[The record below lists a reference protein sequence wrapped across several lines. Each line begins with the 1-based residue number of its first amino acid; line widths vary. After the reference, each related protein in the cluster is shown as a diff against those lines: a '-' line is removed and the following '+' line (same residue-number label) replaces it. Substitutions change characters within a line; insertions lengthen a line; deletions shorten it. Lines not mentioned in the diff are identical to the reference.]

1 MHPTLQLLLANV
13 KREGR
18 TPLLGDDFNACIGP
32 AEDLDYIDLV
42 GPCGMGSRNQQ
53 GTQGKTPA
61 RSLEIFQPNTR
72 RLPLPPGRLGHDLA
86 FLYGLSFLD
95 FLRWISS
102 SWIPARWIWGNSGD
116 LQQQKGARKKKMS
129 KWFGMISLWP
139 LDSTTVVFIACYAVL
154 CERRRKN
161 MYAYQ

>member
-18 TPLLGDDFNACIGP
+18 TPLLGEDFNACIGP
-32 AEDLDYIDLV
+32 AEDRDYIDLV

-72 RLPLPPGRLGHDLA
+72 RLPLPPVDWAMTWPFFMDFPFWIFFVGFRHLGFRRGGFGATVETCSGKKERGKKNCRNGLA
-86 FLYGLSFLD
+86 
-95 FLRWISS
+95 
-102 SWIPARWIWGNSGD
+102 
-116 LQQQKGARKKKMS
+116 
-129 KWFGMISLWP
+129 
-139 LDSTTVVFIACYAVL
+139 
-154 CERRRKN
+154 
-161 MYAYQ
+161 

>member
-1 MHPTLQLLLANV
+1 MRNGEQKPARNPGEDA
-13 KREGR
+13 R
-18 TPLLGDDFNACIGP
+18 PLLGDLLAQHP
-32 AEDLDYIDLV
+32 EAATAA
-42 GPCGMGSRNQQ
+42 S
-53 GTQGKTPA
+53 
-61 RSLEIFQPNTR
+61 
-72 RLPLPPGRLGHDLA
+72 RLGHDLA